1 MNLVTPKGVSADNMA
16 ANRRLAE
23 LMGWTEIFD
32 VGGALLGMPPGGNP
46 ASRDQAKVPD
56 WTGDWQ
62 ACGPLM
68 MEYISRARIWRHRAV
83 VGTPRLGCD
92 LVRDPQA
99 GESQAANFRRLVVD
113 AAIADLEARG

>member
-1 MNLVTPKGVSADNMA
+1 MTGMD

-23 LMGWTEIFD
+23 LLGWTEIFD

-56 WTGDWQ
+56 WVNDWN

-68 MEYISRARIWRHRAV
+68 VENITRMRLWRHRAV
-83 VGTPRLGCD
+83 VGTAKLGSD

-99 GESQAANFRRLVVD
+99 GESPAANLRRVIVD
-113 AAIADLEARG
+113 AVIAELEACR

>member
-1 MNLVTPKGVSADNMA
+1 MTGME

-23 LMGWTEIFD
+23 LLGWTDIFD

-56 WTGDWQ
+56 WVNDWS

-68 MEYISRARIWRHRAV
+68 IQFIRRAKFWPHRAV
-83 VGTPRLGCD
+83 VGTSTMGCD

-99 GESQAANFRRLVVD
+99 GESQAANFRRLIVD
-113 AAIADLEARG
+113 AAIAELEVRQ